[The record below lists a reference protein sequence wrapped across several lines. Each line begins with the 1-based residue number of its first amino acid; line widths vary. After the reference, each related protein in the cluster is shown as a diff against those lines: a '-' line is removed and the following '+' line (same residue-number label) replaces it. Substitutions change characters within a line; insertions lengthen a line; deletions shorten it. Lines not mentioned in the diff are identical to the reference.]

1 MTFPLSPKA
10 LSRLILQKD
19 KSHQQGFTLIELL
32 VSLIV
37 GSLIVGTMLYFVVEL
52 LGVNAR
58 EERLTQVQQDT
69 RRALDYISRDLQEA
83 IFVYA
88 DPEAIAGEL
97 SDAPADSTAV
107 VAFWRLRPITIDRP
121 NVAGTATSLGTC
133 PANRDEECEIL
144 RVRHNV
150 YDLVVYFTRE
160 NQPGEIWSG
169 PNRIVRYE
177 LTKYTH
183 VGNLTPTPGYV
194 DPSMLGS
201 DFPTWA
207 SDGNTR
213 GNAVV
218 LTDSISGHNE
228 DIAVG
233 CPRADMIQFPAGANN
248 FFTCVIDDSDD
259 NSGNSDDNDVADDD
273 NGSVTTALGLNQSLY
288 VFLRGSIFDR
298 ETDAPLVVFGPTSD
312 RSSLPTLNTE
322 VQVRGVLEKDTESTT
337 NVNREVV
344 LPNNDDNGD
353 NDNGD
358 T

>member
-1 MTFPLSPKA
+1 MTFPLSPKTI
-10 LSRLILQKD
+10 SRLILRKD

-37 GSLIVGTMLYFVVEL
+37 GSLIVGTMLYFLVEL

-58 EERLTQVQQDT
+58 EERLTQAQQDT
-69 RRALDYISRDLQEA
+69 RRALDYISRDLREA

-88 DPEAIAGEL
+88 DPEAIADQL

-133 PANRDEECEIL
+133 PANRADDCEIL

-150 YDLVVYFTRE
+150 YDLVVYFSRE

-177 LTKYTH
+177 LTKYAH

-201 DFPTWA
+201 DFPTWEP
-207 SDGNTR
+207 DGDTR

-218 LTDSISGHNE
+218 LTDSISDHDE

-233 CPRADMIQFPAGANN
+233 CPRANMLQFPADSNN
-248 FFTCVIDDSDD
+248 FFTCVIDDSEDNGDD
-259 NSGNSDDNDVADDD
+259 DDDNDAVP
-273 NGSVTTALGLNQSLY
+273 TALGQNQSLY
-288 VFLRGSIFDR
+288 VFLRGSIADR
-298 ETDAPLVVFGPTSD
+298 GADRPLTFGPTSD

-322 VQVRGVLEKDTESTT
+322 VQVRGVLEKFSDST
-337 NVNREVV
+337 
-344 LPNNDDNGD
+344 D
-353 NDNGD
+353 
-358 T
+358 